1 MSRLRTITRAGV
13 LGMNKAGSI
22 SMLHVIFLSMTVI
35 GLKNHVTIIP
45 SLLNH
50 AGRDAWVS
58 VFIAGVAM
66 IPWLFLLVYIHRSSK
81 QVPLTDWLQTKI
93 GKIPTAIFR
102 YVTALFLLLMAVFTM
117 GETLQWITSTFLPES
132 PLVLMILIYSILCI
146 FLAATNLQTIVMVN
160 VVVLFWVV
168 VLGFFVAFTNIQ
180 VKDYALL
187 RPFFEHGV
195 QPVISSSIYPASG
208 FIELL
213 LFLFIQQNVK
223 GKFRWHHYAI
233 MLFILHSLTMG
244 PLVGAITE
252 FGPHE
257 AAKQR
262 FPAYEEWGL
271 VSIGRFIQH
280 LDFLSIYQ
288 WLTGAFVR
296 VSFILYIVTD
306 LLQMKGDRIRIW
318 RILGPAFVFMSL
330 SLFLLNDQI
339 FLKMKGDYLLIAT
352 FFFMLLL
359 TLFLTIMTL
368 IKKGA
373 VKEI

>member
-1 MSRLRTITRAGV
+1 
-13 LGMNKAGSI
+13 MNKAGSI
-22 SMLHVIFLSMTVI
+22 SILHVIFLSMTVI

-45 SLLNH
+45 SLLVH
-50 AGRDAWVS
+50 AGRDAWMS
-58 VFIAGVAM
+58 VFIAAVTM

-81 QVPLTDWLQTKI
+81 QVSLTDWLHTKI
-93 GKIPTAIFR
+93 GNVPTAIFR
-102 YVTALFLLLMAVFTM
+102 YVTALFFLLMAVFTM
-117 GETLQWITSTFLPES
+117 GETLQWIKSTFLPES

-146 FLAATNLQTIVMVN
+146 FLASTNLQTIVMVN

-168 VLGFFVAFTNIQ
+168 VLGFFVAITNIQ
-180 VKDYALL
+180 VKDYSLL
-187 RPFFEHGV
+187 RPFFEHGFK
-195 QPVISSSIYPASG
+195 PIISSTVYPASG

-223 GKFRWHHYAI
+223 GRFRWYHYAA

-288 WLTGAFVR
+288 WLSGAFIR

-306 LLQMKGDRIRIW
+306 LLQMKGDRIRTW
-318 RILGPAFVFMSL
+318 RILGPAFLFLSL
-330 SLFLLNDQI
+330 SLFLINEHI
-339 FLKMKGDYLLIAT
+339 FLKIKGDYLLIAT

-359 TLFLTIMTL
+359 TVFLTFMAL

-373 VKEI
+373 AKEV

>member
-1 MSRLRTITRAGV
+1 
-13 LGMNKAGSI
+13 MNKAGSI

-35 GLKNHVTIIP
+35 GLKNHVTILP
-45 SLLNH
+45 SLLIH
-50 AGRDAWVS
+50 AGRDAWIS
-58 VFIAGVAM
+58 VFIAGVTM

-93 GKIPTAIFR
+93 GKAPTAIFR
-102 YVTALFLLLMAVFTM
+102 YVTAFFLLLMAVFTM
-117 GETLQWITSTFLPES
+117 GETLQWIKSTFLPES
-132 PLVLMILIYSILCI
+132 PVVLMLLIYSILCI

-187 RPFFEHGV
+187 RPFFENGF
-195 QPVISSSIYPASG
+195 QPIIYSSIYPASG

-223 GKFRWHHYAI
+223 GRFRWYHYAI
-233 MLFILHSLTMG
+233 MLFILHSLTIG
-244 PLVGAITE
+244 PLIGAITE

-262 FPAYEEWGL
+262 YPAYEEWGL
-271 VSIGRFIQH
+271 VSIGRFVQH

-288 WLTGAFVR
+288 WLTGALVR

-306 LLQMKGDRIRIW
+306 LLQMKGDRVRIW
-318 RILGPAFVFMSL
+318 RLLGPAFLFMSL
-330 SLFLLNDQI
+330 ALFLIDDHI
-339 FLKMKGDYLLIAT
+339 FLKVKGDYLLIAT
-352 FFFMLLL
+352 FLFMLLL
-359 TLFLTIMTL
+359 TVYLTIMAL
-368 IKKGA
+368 LKKDTA
-373 VKEI
+373 KET

>member
-1 MSRLRTITRAGV
+1 
-13 LGMNKAGSI
+13 MNKVGSI
-22 SMLHVIFLSMTVI
+22 SILHVILLSMTVI

-45 SLLNH
+45 SLLIH
-50 AGRDAWVS
+50 AGRDAWIS
-58 VFIAGVAM
+58 VFFAAVAM
-66 IPWLFLLVYIHRSSK
+66 IPWLFLVVYIHRSSK
-81 QVPLTDWLQTKI
+81 QVSLSDWLHTKI
-93 GKIPTAIFR
+93 GKTPTAIFR
-102 YVTALFLLLMAVFTM
+102 YATAIFFLLMAAFTM
-117 GETLQWITSTFLPES
+117 GETLHWIKSTFLPES

-168 VLGFFVAFTNIQ
+168 VLGFFVAITNIQ
-180 VKDYALL
+180 VKDYSLL
-187 RPFFEHGV
+187 RPFFEHGFK
-195 QPVISSSIYPASG
+195 PVITSMVFPASG

-213 LFLFIQQNVK
+213 LFLFIHQNVK
-223 GKFRWHHYAI
+223 GQFRWYHYGI

-252 FGPHE
+252 FGPRE

-288 WLTGAFVR
+288 WLTGAFIR

-306 LLQMKGDRIRIW
+306 LLQMKGNRIRIW
-318 RILGPAFVFMSL
+318 RILAPAFFFISL
-330 SLFLLNDQI
+330 SLFLINEQI
-339 FLKMKGDYLLIAT
+339 FLKLKGDYLLIAT
-352 FFFMLLL
+352 FFFILLL
-359 TLFLTIMTL
+359 TFFLTIIAL
-368 IKKGA
+368 LKNRNSKK
-373 VKEI
+373 ILNNN

>member
-1 MSRLRTITRAGV
+1 
-13 LGMNKAGSI
+13 MNKAGSI
-22 SMLHVIFLSMTVI
+22 SILHVIFLSMTVI

-45 SLLNH
+45 SLLIH
-50 AGRDAWVS
+50 AGRDAWIS
-58 VFIAGVAM
+58 VFIAAVTM
-66 IPWLFLLVYIHRSSK
+66 VPWLFLLIYIHRSSK
-81 QVPLTDWLQTKI
+81 QVSLTDWLQTKI
-93 GKIPTAIFR
+93 GKAPTAIFR
-102 YVTALFLLLMAVFTM
+102 YVTAMFFLLMAVFTM

-132 PLVLMILIYSILCI
+132 PLVLMVIIYSILCI
-146 FLAATNLQTIVMVN
+146 FLATTNLQTIVMVN

-168 VLGFFVAFTNIQ
+168 VLGFFVAITNIQ
-180 VKDYALL
+180 VKDYSLL
-187 RPFFEHGV
+187 RPFLEHGFT
-195 QPVISSSIYPASG
+195 PVITSTVYPASG
-208 FIELL
+208 FVELL

-223 GKFRWHHYAI
+223 GQFRWYHYAV

-262 FPAYEEWGL
+262 YPAYEEWGL

-288 WLTGAFVR
+288 WLTGTFVR

-306 LLQMKGDRIRIW
+306 LLKLKGDRIRTW
-318 RILGPAFVFMSL
+318 RILGPAFLFMSL
-330 SLFLLNDQI
+330 ALFLIDDHI
-339 FLKMKGDYLLIAT
+339 FLKIKGDYLLIAT

-359 TLFLTIMTL
+359 TLFLTIMAL
-368 IKKGA
+368 IKKRA
-373 VKEI
+373 AKEI